1 MATKLDIEGSEVVI
15 AENPTEAL
23 WIRVKEA
30 TEQRIKVTEEALIV
44 ERATLEMA
52 NEKLKEYQN
61 E

>member
-1 MATKLDIEGSEVVI
+1 MATKLDLEGSEVVI
-15 AENPTEAL
+15 AENPIEAL

-44 ERATLEMA
+44 ERATLDMA
-52 NEKLKEYQN
+52 KEKLKEYQN